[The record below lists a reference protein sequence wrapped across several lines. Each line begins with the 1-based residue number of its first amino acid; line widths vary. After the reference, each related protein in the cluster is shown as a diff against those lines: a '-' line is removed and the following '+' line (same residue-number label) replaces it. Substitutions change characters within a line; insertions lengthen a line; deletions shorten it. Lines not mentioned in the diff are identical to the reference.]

1 MNVPLSCSIP
11 LAKEL
16 HRGENPLKKTKT
28 RNDVP
33 ALLSPTDVCTFHSTY
48 FICDFLYVL
57 TPTQPSINNLV

>member
-1 MNVPLSCSIP
+1 MNTPLSCSIP

-16 HRGENPLKKTKT
+16 HRGENTLKKTKT

-33 ALLSPTDVCTFHSTY
+33 TLLSPTDVCTY

-57 TPTQPSINNLV
+57 TPTQKSINNLV